1 MTPLPLSG
9 IRIIEP
15 GQVWALP
22 YAISPLAAYGAEV
35 IKVESARRPDS
46 SRGSPQPDNL
56 VGEQPWNDGGT
67 YHEANRNKLGISL
80 DLNTERGKELFKE
93 IVSISDVVAQNF
105 PPRVMRNF
113 GLDYPVLRDVKPD
126 IIVLDSTAYGSSGP
140 WQNYIGYGSSLQAVT
155 GLTYLTGYEDGGPIQ
170 GGILF
175 NDTLGALNATYAIL
189 LALAHR
195 ERTGQGQWIDLSQY
209 EAGVAH
215 LGEAF
220 MEYEMNGVVPS
231 RRGNSHPDHAPYGV
245 YRCAGEDAWVA
256 ITVTSDAEWSNLVR
270 AVGEPWASRRDWET
284 AEGRVSQRQEVDDAI
299 GIWTATLEKHEVMHL
314 LQAGGVACGALYN
327 TREVATDPHHGDRGF
342 FSISQHPSP
351 VGPRPHSAPLF
362 GLTGVDRPPDGLA
375 PRFGEF
381 NGRVFRELLGRTQTE
396 FDELIDQK
404 VIADIPANPGVT
416 PPPDPKGLL
425 QMGFLAEY
433 DVDYKAR
440 LGISAATGD
449 ESPGDQPND

>member
-1 MTPLPLSG
+1 MMPLPLSG

-35 IKVESARRPDS
+35 IKVESAVRPDS

-67 YHEANRNKLGISL
+67 YHEANRNKLGVSL
-80 DLNTERGKELFKE
+80 DLNTECGKQLFKE
-93 IVSISDVVAQNF
+93 LVSISDVVAQNF

-113 GLDYPVLRDVKPD
+113 GLDYPNLKRVKPD

-155 GLTYLTGYEDGGPIQ
+155 RLTYLTGYEDGGPVQ

-220 MEYEMNGVVPS
+220 MEYEMNGVAPS

-245 YRCAGEDAWVA
+245 YRCAGDDSWVA
-256 ITVTSDAEWSNLVR
+256 ITVTSDAEWANFVR
-270 AVGEPWASRRDWET
+270 AVPEPWASRLDWENV
-284 AEGRVSQRQEVDDAI
+284 EGRLARRKDLDEAI
-299 GIWTATLEKHEVMHL
+299 GRWTSSRDKHEVMHL
-314 LQAGGVACGALYN
+314 LQAGGVACGAVNN
-327 TREVATDPHHGDRGF
+327 TREVATDPQHRDRGF
-342 FSISQHPSP
+342 FSISEHPAP

-362 GLTGVDRPPDGLA
+362 RLTGVERPPDRIA
-375 PRFGEF
+375 PRFGESNKKIF
-381 NGRVFRELLGRTQTE
+381 CDLLGLTRKE
-396 FDELIDQK
+396 YDELSEQQ
-404 VIADIPANPGVT
+404 VIADVPANPGVT
-416 PPPDPKGLL
+416 PPPDPQELL
-425 QMGFLAEY
+425 RMGFLAEY
-433 DVDYKAR
+433 DLDYKSR
-440 LGISAATGD
+440 LGISSGQGAD
-449 ESPGDQPND
+449 SPSD